1 MDASLLAILLAL
13 AAAVA
18 WGAGDFAGG
27 LASRRV
33 DAFRTVLISY
43 SVGLSALVIVVLA
56 RAEPL
61 PPPADLAWGALSGL
75 SGMIGI
81 VSLFRGFVAG
91 RMGIVAPVSAV
102 LTAAIPVIFN
112 ALTEGL
118 PGGLQLAGF
127 GFGLVGVWMLSRPD
141 RLGGRPEGL
150 GLAVLAG
157 VGLAGFF
164 IALDQVG
171 ETAVFWPLVAGRV
184 VGCTAMAAYV
194 LATHRPVLSREIPL
208 GLLALVGLLDAA
220 GNLFFLLA
228 TQLGRLDV
236 TAVLG
241 SLYPAVTAILAWLV
255 LKERMT
261 RLQVAG
267 VGAAVAAIVLITL

>member
-1 MDASLLAILLAL
+1 VDASLLAILLAL
-13 AAAVA
+13 AAAAA
-18 WGAGDFAGG
+18 WGTGDFTGG

-33 DAFRTVLISY
+33 DAFRSVLIAF
-43 SVGLSALVIVVLA
+43 SVGLVALLIVALA

-61 PPPADLAWGALSGL
+61 PPPADLAWGALAGL
-75 SGMIGI
+75 GGLLGI
-81 VSLFRGFVAG
+81 LFLYRGFAAG

-102 LTAAIPVIFN
+102 LTAAIPVVFN
-112 ALTEGL
+112 ALTAGL
-118 PGGLQLAGF
+118 PGRLQLAGF
-127 GFGLVGVWMLSRPD
+127 GFGLAGVWLLSRPEGS
-141 RLGGRPEGL
+141 GGRPEGL

-157 VGLAGFF
+157 VGFAGFF
-164 IALDQVG
+164 IALGQVG

-184 VGCTAMAAYV
+184 AACAGLAAYM
-194 LATHRPVLSREIPL
+194 LAARRPMSPRDAPL
-208 GLLALVGLLDAA
+208 GLLVPAGALDAA

-228 TQLGRLDV
+228 IQLGRLDV

-241 SLYPAVTAILAWLV
+241 SLYPAVTVLLAWLV
-255 LKERMT
+255 LRERMT